1 MLVQFKMK
9 KKKNQQPMTRHK
21 VRLNL
26 EKYLQPM
33 IEKEIQ
39 AVI

>member
-1 MLVQFKMK
+1 
-9 KKKNQQPMTRHK
+9 MTQHK

-33 IEKEIQ
+33 IEKEIK
-39 AVI
+39 AAIKWITGETIAKWASL

>member
-1 MLVQFKMK
+1 
-9 KKKNQQPMTRHK
+9 MTRLK

-39 AVI
+39 AVIKWITEETIAKWASL

>member
-1 MLVQFKMK
+1 
-9 KKKNQQPMTRHK
+9 MTQHE

-39 AVI
+39 AVIQWITKETIAKWASL

>member
-1 MLVQFKMK
+1 
-9 KKKNQQPMTRHK
+9 MTQHK

-39 AVI
+39 AVIKWITEETIAKWASL

>member
-1 MLVQFKMK
+1 
-9 KKKNQQPMTRHK
+9 MTQHE

-26 EKYLQPM
+26 EKYLQLM

-39 AVI
+39 AVIQWITEETIAKWASL